1 MYLPDVAAKM
11 SSSRVIKALQHDGS
25 GISDFKFSPIGFTP
39 VSRPVESGST
49 GFVPMDLFVGS
60 NQAEWNGSTGAVPD
74 AAAQPTV
81 EISEEELK
89 LRVSD
94 SFNAGLQEGK
104 NLTERGLVNVFRAL
118 RGASETIHNLRE
130 KVLRESEDELI
141 NLVMLVARKVIIREV
156 SQDRSILA
164 GVVKNALAGLSA
176 REEVVVR
183 INPDDYALLMTGRE
197 ESLKN
202 ELLSERLQLKADS
215 TVSSGFCQI
224 DASMGTID
232 AGLNAQLE
240 TIYRSLLDERT
251 DSPTQND

>member
-1 MYLPDVAAKM
+1 M
-11 SSSRVIKALQHDGS
+11 SSSRVIKALQNDGA
-25 GISDFKFSPIGFTP
+25 GISDFNFRPIGFAP
-39 VSRPVESGST
+39 VSRPVESSSS
-49 GFVPMDLFVGS
+49 GFVPMDLFVSS
-60 NQAEWNGSTGAVPD
+60 NQAEWNESSGEEPEYTGP
-74 AAAQPTV
+74 PPV
-81 EISEEELK
+81 EISEDELN
-89 LRVSD
+89 LRISD

-118 RGASETIHNLRE
+118 RGASETIHNLRD

-164 GVVKNALAGLSA
+164 GVVKNALDGLSA
-176 REEVVVR
+176 REEVIVR

-197 ESLKN
+197 ESLKK
-202 ELLSERLQLKADS
+202 ELLSERLQVKADS
-215 TVSSGFCQI
+215 TVASGFCQI

>member
-1 MYLPDVAAKM
+1 MPRSVEN
-11 SSSRVIKALQHDGS
+11 GS
-25 GISDFKFSPIGFTP
+25 N
-39 VSRPVESGST
+39 
-49 GFVPMDLFVGS
+49 GFVPMDLFAGTK
-60 NQAEWNGSTGAVPD
+60 QAEWNESSREEPEDTEPPV
-74 AAAQPTV
+74 V
-81 EISEEELK
+81 EILEEELK
-89 LRVSD
+89 LKISD
-94 SFNAGLQEGK
+94 SFNAGLLEGK

-176 REEVVVR
+176 REEVIVR

-197 ESLKN
+197 ECLKK

-215 TVSSGFCQI
+215 TVASGFCRI
-224 DASMGTID
+224 DAAMGTID

-240 TIYRSLLDERT
+240 TIYRNLLDERT
-251 DSPTQND
+251 TSPAQND